1 MKIIIARPVNR
12 VNSEVV
18 FSPYQRALCGGSL
31 AIPIT
36 SIDIPTANL
45 SVTIPFFGTITFV
58 EILFPLSTIKV
69 FGFSTGSERLAGA
82 GKPTINPSEIKN
94 HAKRKF
100 PTTPATNT
108 DAWTTRFL
116 DWKLSRETEVR
127 PGAPL
132 RSGLGSI
139 SAGFSPNI
147 FTNPPNGNQLS
158 VNGVPFQVK
167 SFLIRGGKPRPNSS
181 TRIPN
186 FLATKKCPNSWTIIS
201 AQKIIIKMIN
211 DTIKLG

>member
-45 SVTIPFFGTITFV
+45 SVTIPSFGTITFV

-69 FGFSTGSERLAGA
+69 IGSIDSAMKREAASGASSEYTSSLESATITSPDFRPAIAAGVAGKTVVIIVCGFSTGSERLAGA

-127 PGAPL
+127 PWAPL
-132 RSGLGSI
+132 RSDLGSI

-147 FTNPPNGNQLS
+147 RS
-158 VNGVPFQVK
+158 EERV
-167 SFLIRGGKPRPNSS
+167 
-181 TRIPN
+181 
-186 FLATKKCPNSWTIIS
+186 
-201 AQKIIIKMIN
+201 
-211 DTIKLG
+211 